1 MKTPCLPATP
11 AAATKSHRRISF
23 IRNATAPTHTW
34 TTPTNGSVAR
44 RSHHH
49 DA

>member
-1 MKTPCLPATP
+1 MKIASWPSTPTV
-11 AAATKSHRRISF
+11 ATKKDRRISF
-23 IRNATAPTHTW
+23 IRNATAVTHTW

-44 RSHHH
+44 RSNRH